1 MAAGAGTGAE
11 AAAAAVAVA
20 EAEAEA
26 VAVTVAVTVGGRGG
40 EAGDVVLR
48 FNCQFQ
54 QRTIYAPKAQ
64 PPATVTLLQ

>member
-11 AAAAAVAVA
+11 AAAVA
-20 EAEAEA
+20 EAEAAA

>member
-11 AAAAAVAVA
+11 AAAVAEAVAV
-20 EAEAEA
+20 A

>member
-11 AAAAAVAVA
+11 AAAEA
-20 EAEAEA
+20 EAEAVA

>member
-11 AAAAAVAVA
+11 AAAVA
-20 EAEAEA
+20 EAEAEAVA

>member
-1 MAAGAGTGAE
+1 M
-11 AAAAAVAVA
+11 A
-20 EAEAEA
+20 EAEAEAVA

>member
-11 AAAAAVAVA
+11 AAAVAVAVA
-20 EAEAEA
+20 EAVA

>member
-11 AAAAAVAVA
+11 AAAVA
-20 EAEAEA
+20 EAEAVA

>member
-1 MAAGAGTGAE
+1 MAAGEGAE
-11 AAAAAVAVA
+11 AAAVA
-20 EAEAEA
+20 EAEAVA

>member
-11 AAAAAVAVA
+11 AAAEA
-20 EAEAEA
+20 EAEAEAVA

>member
-11 AAAAAVAVA
+11 AAAVAVA
-20 EAEAEA
+20 EAVA